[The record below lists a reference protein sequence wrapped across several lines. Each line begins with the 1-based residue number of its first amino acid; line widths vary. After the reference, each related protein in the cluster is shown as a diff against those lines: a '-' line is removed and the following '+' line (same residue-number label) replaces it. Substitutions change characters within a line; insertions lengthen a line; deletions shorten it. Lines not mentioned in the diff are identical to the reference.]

1 MKKRL
6 LSLMLAMVL
15 LVTSGI
21 TVFAAEDDTP
31 ILALGADLTEEQ
43 KATVLSLLDVN
54 PAELDNYKVIY
65 VTNEQEHQYLDQYLS
80 AGVIGTKA
88 LSSVL
93 IRPRE
98 EGAGLNVTTYN
109 ISYCTIDMYRN
120 ALITAGLKDAD
131 VYVAGPTN
139 LSGTAALIGA
149 IKGYEEMT
157 GEIVGEEALETA
169 VNEIV
174 VTGDLGDAL
183 GDSETASD
191 MVAYIKQQIAEE
203 HVESD
208 EDIERI
214 IRNAM
219 EEFDIA
225 LTDAQVAELVKLM
238 SKISKLDLDVDALA
252 QQAEELYEKLKGM
265 GLDLDKIDTE
275 KVGNFFTR
283 FFDSIMNFFNKLFG

>member
-6 LSLMLAMVL
+6 LSLMLAMML

-21 TVFAAEDDTP
+21 TVFAAEDDKP
-31 ILALGADLTEEQ
+31 ILALGANLTEEQ
-43 KATVLSLLDVN
+43 KATVLNLLDVN
-54 PAELDNYKVIY
+54 PAELDNYTVIY

-80 AGVIGTKA
+80 ASVIGTKA

-131 VYVAGPTN
+131 VYVAGPVN

-149 IKGYEEMT
+149 VKGYEEMT
-157 GEIVGEEALETA
+157 GENVGEEALETA

-219 EEFDIA
+219 EEFDID
-225 LTDAQVAELVKLM
+225 LTDEQVAELVKLM
-238 SKISKLDLDVDALA
+238 SKISKLNLDVDALA

-275 KVGNFFTR
+275 QVGNFFTR

>member
-1 MKKRL
+1 MKKRV
-6 LSLMLAMVL
+6 LSLALALVL
-15 LVTSGI
+15 LFTSGI
-21 TVFAAEDDTP
+21 TAFAAEDGTP
-31 ILALGADLTEEQ
+31 ILALGANLTEEQ
-43 KATVLSLLDVN
+43 KATVLNLLDVN
-54 PAELDNYKVIY
+54 PAELDSYKVIY

-80 AGVIGTKA
+80 ASVIGTKA

-149 IKGYEEMT
+149 VKGYEEMT
-157 GEIVGEEALETA
+157 GETVGEEALETA

-219 EEFDIA
+219 EEFDIE
-225 LTDAQVAELVKLM
+225 LSDAQVAELVKLM

-275 KVGNFFTR
+275 QVGNFFTR
-283 FFDSIMNFFNKLFG
+283 FFDSIINFFNNLFS